1 MIDRR
6 GFITYITGAAG
17 VLAAPSIVRCES
29 LMKVKEYKV
38 NGIRFISS
46 LGPLYDKPVKYGSSQ
61 LYIKDSFLYGTPEE
75 WIYEYKQLPARC
87 FDTVIKEQ
95 TILGWNDWRYI

>member
-6 GFITYITGAAG
+6 GFITYLTGAAG
-17 VLAAPSIVRCES
+17 VLAAPSIVRCDS

-46 LGPLYDKPVKYGSSQ
+46 LGPLYDKTVKYGSSQ
-61 LYIKDSFLYGTPEE
+61 LFIEDSFLYGTPKE
-75 WIYEYKQLPARC
+75 WVYEYKQIPVKLC
-87 FDTVIKEQ
+87 DKVIKQ
-95 TILGWNDWRYI
+95 QISIGWKDWKYI